1 MPQTNDDEA
10 EAAVALT
17 QMQHAESAAESAP
30 PRAVNEHVAE
40 RSAAEVDALLD
51 DTLLGPAQPPSAP
64 VPSLSTR
71 ARGVVGYG
79 LPAFLLFTGIAIN
92 LNVALEHAADLAE
105 GTAATAGRRMLG
117 ALATQQPAVASLF
130 EGDASAESVL
140 AALTLTMLALA
151 VCALGLW
158 RRRSPLAL
166 IAVSSTVALTACA
179 TLALYYGEWRSL
191 PQATDA
197 PNPVFLLA
205 GTPTALLFV
214 ALFAMRVAVPAEQD
228 CRWSVEAV
236 ATATLALAVCVDGG
250 MGGGFLTDRIAF
262 DAAGKQALLTSVASP
277 AAAFLITTATYP
289 GMVRFGFDGWRSGL
303 SIVRFGFDGWRS
315 GLPSDGHLALSR
327 IGAVCEVAMNAV
339 RLLHVAIF
347 TADGSI
353 DMHAAVCSSAVLL
366 TSFILSYGDR
376 IGELVRKRSA
386 TVADALTT
394 AQRAVY
400 FTWQGLPVFILSSSV
415 AVKVA
420 SILIVDA

>member
-71 ARGVVGYG
+71 ARGVLGYG

-117 ALATQQPAVASLF
+117 TLVTQQPAVASLF

-205 GTPTALLFV
+205 GTPTALFCV
-214 ALFAMRVAVPAEQD
+214 ALFAMRVTVPAEQD
-228 CRWSVEAV
+228 CRWSVEGV
-236 ATATLALAVCVDGG
+236 ATAAVALAGCVQGG
-250 MGGGFLTDRIAF
+250 MGGGFLPDRIAF

-277 AAAFLITTATYP
+277 AAAFLITTALRP

-303 SIVRFGFDGWRS
+303 P
-315 GLPSDGHLALSR
+315 LDGHLALSR
-327 IGAVCEVAMNAV
+327 FGAVCEVATNAV

-366 TSFILSYGDR
+366 TFFILIYGDR

-400 FTWQGLPVFILSSSV
+400 FTWQGIPVFICIRPMVDLCLTPVLS
-415 AVKVA
+415 
-420 SILIVDA
+420 

>member
-1 MPQTNDDEA
+1 MIESAGAVSVGTGSDDKEQ
-10 EAAVALT
+10 EQQAVAAMDE
-17 QMQHAESAAESAP
+17 QVSAL
-30 PRAVNEHVAE
+30 
-40 RSAAEVDALLD
+40 SAAEVDALLD

-158 RRRSPLAL
+158 RRHSPLAL
-166 IAVSSTVALTACA
+166 IAVSSTSALVTFA

-205 GTPTALLFV
+205 GTPTALFCV

-236 ATATLALAVCVDGG
+236 ATAAVALAGCVQGG
-250 MGGGFLTDRIAF
+250 MGGGFLPDRIAF
-262 DAAGKQALLTSVASP
+262 DAAGKQALLTSSVSSP
-277 AAAFLITTATYP
+277 AAAYLITTALNP
-289 GMVRFGFDGWRSGL
+289 GMVRFD
-303 SIVRFGFDGWRS
+303 FDGWRS
-315 GLPSDGHLALSR
+315 GLPLDGHLALSR
-327 IGAVCEVAMNAV
+327 FGAVCEVATNAV

-400 FTWQGLPVFILSSSV
+400 FTWQGIPVFILSSGV
-415 AVKVA
+415 AFYVA
-420 SILIVDA
+420 SILMVDA

>member
-1 MPQTNDDEA
+1 MIESAGAASVGTGSDDTEQ
-10 EAAVALT
+10 EQQAVAAMDE
-17 QMQHAESAAESAP
+17 QVSAL
-30 PRAVNEHVAE
+30 
-40 RSAAEVDALLD
+40 SAAEVDALLD

-105 GTAATAGRRMLG
+105 GTAVTAGRRMLG
-117 ALATQQPAVASLF
+117 TLVTQQPAVASLF

-166 IAVSSTVALTACA
+166 IAVSSTHALTACA

-214 ALFAMRVAVPAEQD
+214 ALFAMRVAVPAGKD
-228 CRWSVEAV
+228 SRWSVEAV
-236 ATATLALAVCVDGG
+236 ATAALALAGCVDGG
-250 MGGGFLTDRIAF
+250 MGSGFLPDRIAF

-277 AAAFLITTATYP
+277 AAAFLITTALRP
-289 GMVRFGFDGWRSGL
+289 GIMRFC
-303 SIVRFGFDGWRS
+303 FDGWRS
-315 GLPSDGHLALSR
+315 GLPSNGHLALSR
-327 IGAVCEVAMNAV
+327 IGAVCEVATNAV

-366 TSFILSYGDR
+366 TFFILSYGDR

-400 FTWQGLPVFILSSSV
+400 FTWQGIPVFILSSGV
-415 AVKVA
+415 AVYVA
-420 SILIVDA
+420 SILMVDA